1 MKTSYR
7 IKDMIFPAL
16 IPVAV
21 PVLGVPISLVLSSA
35 IHTGQTIR
43 REWIH
48 RGNRRRGTPTSIPE
62 GAGGQVRTQD
72 DAVSRLPLHDFAPL
86 PIDGYSST
94 GIRALPDIAPMYFD
108 SGRILRGRLHAYP
121 RHFHETLIPG
131 AGGTP
136 ISAMLGLHHSKLRR
150 PGLLIV
156 HGLMNSKRQDLVRI
170 VTLRAYY
177 EWGFNV
183 CAIDLRGFGRS
194 AELASAPSGAGGI
207 ETEDVM
213 SVLRYLRGFSH
224 FTSLG
229 LLGFSLG
236 GGTVLNAAA
245 HKDAEAL
252 IDGGVMAISPPINF
266 EAALERFEQKPP
278 DEEHLLTF
286 HFFRYLLQRSLKH
299 AEIMKWVKRK
309 LKASGQE
316 PKVESF
322 YDYLQNLVALGYLG
336 QGHRRELSPDKL
348 LELLLKVSSPRRSLP
363 KVKVPTFILHAKD
376 DPLCQINGD
385 DIAFMARVA
394 NANPHFRY
402 HVTELGGHTAYV
414 VVNPSWFYKMV
425 GTYFTYWGQ
434 WETSKRDPFEG
445 LSPEAL
451 GFGRARTGKD
461 NPGKP

>member
-7 IKDMIFPAL
+7 IKDLIFPAL
-16 IPVAV
+16 MPVAV

-72 DAVSRLPLHDFAPL
+72 NAVSRLPLHDFAPL

-266 EAALERFEQKPP
+266 EAAL
-278 DEEHLLTF
+278 
-286 HFFRYLLQRSLKH
+286 
-299 AEIMKWVKRK
+299 
-309 LKASGQE
+309 
-316 PKVESF
+316 
-322 YDYLQNLVALGYLG
+322 
-336 QGHRRELSPDKL
+336 
-348 LELLLKVSSPRRSLP
+348 
-363 KVKVPTFILHAKD
+363 
-376 DPLCQINGD
+376 
-385 DIAFMARVA
+385 
-394 NANPHFRY
+394 
-402 HVTELGGHTAYV
+402 
-414 VVNPSWFYKMV
+414 
-425 GTYFTYWGQ
+425 
-434 WETSKRDPFEG
+434 
-445 LSPEAL
+445 
-451 GFGRARTGKD
+451 RAV
-461 NPGKP
+461 